1 MKRFKD
7 NSDLS
12 FKYTGG
18 AISKEI
24 SPLKSIY
31 SQTTPPLHT
40 APGGRIL
47 LTSPPPLPPHSPTF
61 KGIPLPDDF
70 VERVRD
76 AIKIANAQ
84 MQKDEERVWELHQ
97 KAGLLGVAGY
107 LVNNVA
113 KFNFLGPEWSKI
125 ATFVGAAGI
134 FSAVMNYFKPAVR
147 LLFVKMFGLEEL
159 SQINE
164 LKYKINK
171 FHSVKDPATDEFSPG
186 LFIGTED
193 MTLKQ
198 IADSITNGNLDNVD
212 GCWKVGKYFYTFS
225 DADDVNRIAQML
237 DRNDFSNK
245 IDTAISYMM
254 PFVPLGGT
262 IAFMTNQIKSAEKS
276 AQIEGDKVIKQN
288 RGVFT
293 KPSAQD
299 VQKMQDA
306 KTRYLEQQKKSL
318 GPKK

>member
-1 MKRFKD
+1 MD
-7 NSDLS
+7 V
-12 FKYTGG
+12 
-18 AISKEI
+18 
-24 SPLKSIY
+24 
-31 SQTTPPLHT
+31 
-40 APGGRIL
+40 GR
-47 LTSPPPLPPHSPTF
+47 
-61 KGIPLPDDF
+61 
-70 VERVRD
+70 
-76 AIKIANAQ
+76 
-84 MQKDEERVWELHQ
+84 
-97 KAGLLGVAGY
+97 
-107 LVNNVA
+107 
-113 KFNFLGPEWSKI
+113 
-125 ATFVGAAGI
+125 
-134 FSAVMNYFKPAVR
+134 
-147 LLFVKMFGLEEL
+147 
-159 SQINE
+159 
-164 LKYKINK
+164 
-171 FHSVKDPATDEFSPG
+171 
-186 LFIGTED
+186 
-193 MTLKQ
+193 
-198 IADSITNGNLDNVD
+198 
-212 GCWKVGKYFYTFS
+212 GKYFYTFS